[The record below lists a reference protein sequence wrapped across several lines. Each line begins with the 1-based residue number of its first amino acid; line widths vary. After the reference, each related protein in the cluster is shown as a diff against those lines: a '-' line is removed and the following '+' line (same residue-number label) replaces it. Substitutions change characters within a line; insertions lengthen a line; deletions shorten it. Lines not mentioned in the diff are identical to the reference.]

1 MSDVTVDIISSLN
14 SVYNELKQYVN
25 KNINELKNKNNNENN
40 ENNDINIPPPKW
52 AISQTCI
59 ILQSHP
65 RGISRDVL
73 LTELESRWRKSLKRG
88 EHGGRLSQCVAT
100 KELSLTDILE
110 GKLTKIDD
118 FRCNFVSEDASVDMI
133 LHRQH
138 TDFLAYM
145 KYYYK
150 NIDQTTF
157 MTNRKCRLTG
167 GRMLLDKSSIILP
180 TPLLAFSLTASLQ
193 SDKNFII
200 DILYPQHNEL
210 ATVLLDLSL
219 LSYETLSNEIKG
231 ADYAADDNCPVLK
244 TSIDKMKEVTTLND
258 KAIGC
263 FVKLSMISKV
273 FDHPYT
279 NLSVFR
285 YVRLNVISDSLKRP
299 CYIYLIL
306 LDDQVN
312 LASLFN
318 LNDTYY
324 IYRPYIASNADE
336 SLFKS
341 KEAGHH
347 HVLQYNIVY
356 RDTIALNV
364 LEDGYYPCPCY
375 FLYGATTTI
384 INIDNNG
391 SIPFLTCTHNNNTS
405 ESDTIIDTQLKTNLP
420 EILYIHVLMIET
432 SPDPNNVK
440 KNKHTL
446 WGIINSIEVNTICE
460 ICINDEQ
467 KKKNILKGQLL
478 AFSLSDLCRLSVKTS
493 SVPSK
498 LTTIIPNNHV
508 NEQYTIISGIL
519 QGPLENLSRILAF
532 SQSPSI
538 MLPQS
543 FKETL
548 GTFFVL
554 AQPQTLL
561 SSLLRDLTVSV
572 KMKDNNGNIAN
583 CLFSTQSKNLSSN
596 CFISDE
602 KIQFTADIEFALLV
616 TYIDNSFLVE
626 CISDINEIAM
636 RKRIR
641 E

>member
-1 MSDVTVDIISSLN
+1 MSEVTVDIISSLN

-150 NIDQTTF
+150 SIDQTTF

-341 KEAGHH
+341 KEASNH

-384 INIDNNG
+384 INIDNND

-460 ICINDEQ
+460 IYINDEQ

-478 AFSLSDLCRLSVKTS
+478 AFCLTDLYRLSVKTS
-493 SVPSK
+493 SIPSK
-498 LTTIIPNNHV
+498 LTTIIPNNHG